1 MNLRQT
7 IYYSGRVQGV
17 CFRATACAVAD
28 GFEVTGTVRNLPDG
42 RVELVA
48 EGEAEELQRFTEALG
63 KQMHRYISDRHIHEA
78 PAGGVFDRFEI
89 IY

>member
-7 IYYSGRVQGV
+7 IYFSGRVQGV
-17 CFRATACAVAD
+17 GFRATACAVSVN
-28 GFEVTGTVRNLPDG
+28 FEVTGTVRNLPDG

-48 EGEAEELQRFTEALG
+48 EGQAEEVKRFTDALG
-63 KQMHRYISDRHIHEA
+63 RQMHEFISDRHIHEA
-78 PAGGVFDRFEI
+78 PAAGGFERFEM

>member
-17 CFRATACAVAD
+17 GFRATACAVAD

-42 RVELVA
+42 RVELVV
-48 EGEAEELQRFTEALG
+48 EGEAVELQRFTEALG
-63 KQMHRYISDRHIHEA
+63 QQMRRHISDRRVNEG
-78 PAGGVFDRFEI
+78 PADGVFDRFEM